1 MNEIVNQHNNLI
13 DLPLRKFNAVEINIL
28 LALCYKCQ
36 EQGTKEIVLPF
47 DKIRQL
53 SHYQAKDD
61 NRFYK
66 DIESMGD
73 KLFSLHMKVGTER
86 EYTKFVLFPTFK
98 VSEQEQTITIAV
110 NEKFTYLLN
119 GLNKDG
125 NYTALELQQSNSLK
139 SAYAKTIYKKLR
151 RFRDTGEWIVSLDQF
166 KEYLDIPKS
175 YSLSDINKRAIN
187 PSIEELKNY
196 FENLKVTPITE
207 KKKGGRGRPSVTGYR
222 FTFKK
227 QPHSDPKEQEPLTQ
241 DKIAEQTGW
250 KSTGKYCPRCKR
262 PIFSSMQHN
271 NNGSYTMYGHTDYQ
285 TGPCKYWTND
295 ISDLL
300 DEYQLADEEPVTAE
314 QKENKKKLKDMF
326 AGLFG

>member
-1 MNEIVNQHNNLI
+1 MNEIVNQHNDLI
-13 DLPLRKFNAVEINIL
+13 DLPLRRFNSSEIDIL
-28 LALCYKCQ
+28 LALCYTCQ

-47 DKIRQL
+47 DKIRQR

-61 NRFYK
+61 NRFYR

-98 VSEQEQTITIAV
+98 VSEKEQTVTIAV

-119 GLNKDG
+119 DLSG
-125 NYTALELQQSNSLK
+125 NYTALELQQSSHLK
-139 SAYAKTIYKKLR
+139 SAYSKAMYKKLR
-151 RFRDTGEWIVSLDQF
+151 KFRDTGEWIVTLEDF
-166 KEYLDIPKS
+166 KIYLDIPKS
-175 YSLSDINKRAIN
+175 YGLSDINKRVLN
-187 PSIEELKNY
+187 PSIEELHPY
-196 FENLKVTPITE
+196 FENLKVNPVTE
-207 KKKGGRGRPSVTGYR
+207 KKNSGRGRPSVTGYR

-227 QPHSDPKEQEPLTQ
+227 QPHADPKEQEPLTQ
-241 DKIAEQTGW
+241 GKIAEQTGW

-271 NNGSYTMYGHTDYQ
+271 DNGSYTMYGHTDFK
-285 TGPCKYWTND
+285 TGPCDYKTND
-295 ISDLL
+295 IADLL
-300 DEYQLADEEPVTAE
+300 DEYQLADEEPVTEE
-314 QKENKKKLKDMF
+314 QKENKKRLKDMF